1 MKTYREVVFA
11 ISDSLKKLSDD
22 SLLEIEHYIY
32 FINKYRA
39 LLIKQRYL
47 DKKKEIPLAF
57 YQRLNVG
64 FDTNLPSK
72 DIYKSMKRIPVSV
85 DNGIIHSYTYVSFD
99 GIGSMNLNLINPQR
113 FKVIG
118 YNKWLKNEL
127 YVTIDLDKYMYIRGQ
142 SITPIA
148 IQNEDGSINYAIDET
163 SEYQFILDALS
174 GSLLLYDTILDN
186 PIEADIF
193 NNINT
198 LDVLDLEFPC
208 DESLVQTIIELVI
221 NEISKLNG
229 IQRDNTNNA
238 ADDAPI
244 ENRRSR

>member
-1 MKTYREVVFA
+1 
-11 ISDSLKKLSDD
+11 
-22 SLLEIEHYIY
+22 
-32 FINKYRA
+32 
-39 LLIKQRYL
+39 
-47 DKKKEIPLAF
+47 
-57 YQRLNVG
+57 
-64 FDTNLPSK
+64 
-72 DIYKSMKRIPVSV
+72 
-85 DNGIIHSYTYVSFD
+85 
-99 GIGSMNLNLINPQR
+99 
-113 FKVIG
+113 
-118 YNKWLKNEL
+118 
-127 YVTIDLDKYMYIRGQ
+127 MYIRGQ

-193 NNINT
+193 NDINT

-229 IQRDNTNNA
+229 IQRDNSNNA

-244 ENRRSR
+244 ETNRRR